1 MLTSGEIEAVSM
13 AYDKPMRE
21 LESRIMQDI
30 IRRLKTNG
38 NEITRAADWQIN
50 RLYELGM
57 SKKDIESALKQSL
70 NLSDEDIH
78 NMYSQVLKTDYLRN
92 AEIYKAVG
100 KNQIPFAENLGLQQ
114 MLSAVANQT
123 YGTLQ
128 NITNSLGFSVRNA
141 SGKLEFKPIA
151 EYYQQTLDGAML
163 DITSGAFDYN
173 TVLKRTVK
181 EMTNSGL
188 RTVSY
193 ASGWSNRVDV
203 AARRAI
209 MTGMS
214 QITAKVNED
223 NAENLGTDMFEVTWH
238 SGARPDHQ
246 VWQGRWYTNEQLETV
261 CGLGTVTGLCG
272 ANCYHDYYPVI
283 PGISERT
290 YTDEELAKMN
300 AKENTPIEY
309 NGRNYTKYEALQ
321 RQRRLETT
329 MRAQR
334 QEIQLLTNG
343 GAGEDDIIN
352 ARARYRITS
361 HEYSVFSNAMD
372 LPQQR
377 ERVHISGDFVPK
389 AGAKKVGSVSA
400 DERLEILKNP
410 LTNKAESGIIKEKI
424 QTSELGKF
432 KQKIISDERMNKEYY
447 TVLKEKFSH
456 GSDVAKA
463 AFNKFVPENSV
474 ENSMLEN
481 VANYNPNTKKI
492 SMNYG
497 ADLTNERGAGATWF
511 HEHGHL
517 IDDLAG
523 GLSDSDDFYE
533 LLRKDKLECE
543 KRIIHEKGTRKVA
556 DTYKAIAD
564 ELKDFRSQSGVSD
577 IFNGLSDGLIKGCA
591 THRDNYW
598 NSLSVCQEA
607 FAHMFEAQFDE
618 IRYAEMKKYFPNAL
632 SQFESMLKGAL

>member
-223 NAENLGTDMFEVTWH
+223 NAENLGTRASLS
-238 SGARPDHQ
+238 SG
-246 VWQGRWYTNEQLETV
+246 
-261 CGLGTVTGLCG
+261 
-272 ANCYHDYYPVI
+272 
-283 PGISERT
+283 
-290 YTDEELAKMN
+290 
-300 AKENTPIEY
+300 
-309 NGRNYTKYEALQ
+309 
-321 RQRRLETT
+321 
-329 MRAQR
+329 
-334 QEIQLLTNG
+334 
-343 GAGEDDIIN
+343 
-352 ARARYRITS
+352 RARS
-361 HEYSVFSNAMD
+361 GGKG
-372 LPQQR
+372 LPWVW
-377 ERVHISGDFVPK
+377 EGFGWK
-389 AGAKKVGSVSA
+389 
-400 DERLEILKNP
+400 
-410 LTNKAESGIIKEKI
+410 
-424 QTSELGKF
+424 
-432 KQKIISDERMNKEYY
+432 
-447 TVLKEKFSH
+447 
-456 GSDVAKA
+456 
-463 AFNKFVPENSV
+463 
-474 ENSMLEN
+474 
-481 VANYNPNTKKI
+481 
-492 SMNYG
+492 
-497 ADLTNERGAGATWF
+497 
-511 HEHGHL
+511 
-517 IDDLAG
+517 
-523 GLSDSDDFYE
+523 
-533 LLRKDKLECE
+533 
-543 KRIIHEKGTRKVA
+543 
-556 DTYKAIAD
+556 
-564 ELKDFRSQSGVSD
+564 
-577 IFNGLSDGLIKGCA
+577 
-591 THRDNYW
+591 
-598 NSLSVCQEA
+598 
-607 FAHMFEAQFDE
+607 
-618 IRYAEMKKYFPNAL
+618 
-632 SQFESMLKGAL
+632 